1 MHKFLIIIL
10 FILLFDCNIK
20 PVRKTHGILYLDKK
34 EKNLIIN
41 KTNKNDALLILGPPS
56 TKGTFDNTIWIYI
69 ERISSKGSLFRLGR
83 NITTTNNALV
93 LNFNSKGILES
104 KNLYDLKKNNKIEFV
119 KNKTASIN
127 KEQDFIYSFLSS
139 IRQKVNN
146 PKTRKNRRSSN

>member
-1 MHKFLIIIL
+1 
-10 FILLFDCNIK
+10 
-20 PVRKTHGILYLDKK
+20 
-34 EKNLIIN
+34 
-41 KTNKNDALLILGPPS
+41 
-56 TKGTFDNTIWIYI
+56 
-69 ERISSKGSLFRLGR
+69 
-83 NITTTNNALV
+83 
-93 LNFNSKGILES
+93 LES

>member
-1 MHKFLIIIL
+1 MHKFLIFIL
-10 FILLFDCNIK
+10 FIFLFDCNIK
-20 PVRKTHGILYLDKK
+20 PVRKAHGILYLDKK

-69 ERISSKGSLFRLGR
+69 ERIRSKGNLFKFGR
-83 NITTTNNALV
+83 NITTINNALV

-104 KNLYDLKKNNKIEFV
+104 KNLFDLEKNNKIEFV

-127 KEQDFIYSFLSS
+127 REQDFIYSFLSS

-146 PKTRKNRRSSN
+146 PKISKNRRSSN

>member
-1 MHKFLIIIL
+1 MIIIL

-69 ERISSKGSLFRLGR
+69 ERIRSRGSLLKFGR
-83 NITTTNNALV
+83 NITTTNNVLV
-93 LNFNSKGILES
+93 LKFNTKGLLES
-104 KNLYDLKKNNKIEFV
+104 KDIYDLTKNKKIEFV
-119 KNKTASIN
+119 KKTTPTID

-139 IRQKVNN
+139 IRQKINN
-146 PKTRKNRRSSN
+146 PINRRKSSN

>member
-10 FILLFDCNIK
+10 FILLSDCNIK
-20 PVRKTHGILYLDKK
+20 SVRKTHGILYLDKK
-34 EKNLIIN
+34 EKNLVIN

-69 ERISSKGSLFRLGR
+69 ERIISKGSLFRLGR
-83 NITTTNNALV
+83 YITTTNNALV

-139 IRQKVNN
+139 IRQKVSETTA
-146 PKTRKNRRSSN
+146 KKRKKPN

>member
-10 FILLFDCNIK
+10 FVLLFDCNIK

-41 KTNKNDALLILGPPS
+41 KTNKNDTLLILGPPS
-56 TKGTFDNTIWIYI
+56 TKGTFDNTIWIYM
-69 ERISSKGSLFRLGR
+69 ERIRSKGSLFKFGR
-83 NITTTNNALV
+83 NITITNNALV
-93 LNFNSKGILES
+93 LNFNSQGILES

>member
-41 KTNKNDALLILGPPS
+41 KTNKNDTLLILGPPS

-69 ERISSKGSLFRLGR
+69 ERIRTKGSLFKFGR

-104 KNLYDLKKNNKIEFV
+104 KNLYDLKKNTHK
-119 KNKTASIN
+119 
-127 KEQDFIYSFLSS
+127 
-139 IRQKVNN
+139 
-146 PKTRKNRRSSN
+146 